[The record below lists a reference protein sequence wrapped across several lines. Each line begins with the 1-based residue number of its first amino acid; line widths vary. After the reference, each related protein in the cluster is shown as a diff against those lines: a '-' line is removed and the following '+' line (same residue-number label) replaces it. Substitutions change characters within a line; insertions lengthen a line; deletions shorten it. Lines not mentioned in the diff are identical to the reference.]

1 MDIVALFCDIDDFC
15 LRFEPHWHPRLLTQG
30 AHPRQRE
37 ATLTLSEVMTIEV
50 AFHESGYRTFKDFS
64 LRSVTPY
71 LRWAFPRLQLQSVR
85 RMDADM
91 SDDRD
96 MHVCCTDRIVF
107 R

>member
-64 LRSVTPY
+64 LRSITPY
-71 LRWAFPRLQLQSVR
+71 LR
-85 RMDADM
+85 
-91 SDDRD
+91 
-96 MHVCCTDRIVF
+96 
-107 R
+107 